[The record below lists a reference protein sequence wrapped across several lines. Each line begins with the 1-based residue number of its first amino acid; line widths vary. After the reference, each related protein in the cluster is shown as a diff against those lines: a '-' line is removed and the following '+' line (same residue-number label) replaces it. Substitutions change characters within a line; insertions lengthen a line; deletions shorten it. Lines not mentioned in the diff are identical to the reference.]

1 MFQKLLFQLF
11 TISLL
16 LFANFLFA
24 QNSKKSELIENY
36 STYFELPRQS
46 AFIHLNKTHFTKN
59 DEIWFK
65 AYLRTRQL
73 EKPFSEKTTLYV
85 DIFKPDGLLLKSE
98 KFIVDNGVSHG
109 NIKIDSTMQSGT
121 YYLRGSTQ
129 WMKNFKEDDSFMQK
143 LTIVSNKMSG
153 NNVEKEK
160 AYDIQ
165 LLPEGGHL
173 IHSTTNTVGV
183 KVLDQDGFGASFKS
197 ATIRNQN
204 GIDLLQ
210 IKSKSYGFAKFNI
223 IPVPTQTYTAH
234 FTFEDNTEIAVPL
247 PNVVN
252 TMPSISIVDEDEGEI
267 SIKIKSNYQIRNAIN
282 RQGLYVL
289 LHKNGVAKKI
299 KTPLNQE
306 ANISAFVVSKS
317 SLFSG
322 MNTITL
328 FDANDNPLSERLYF
342 NWADELDFDVEV
354 SSLIN
359 QKSDSIT
366 ISFNNL
372 GKNISKKNL
381 SVSVLPTNTKGYDP
395 ENNILSSFYLKP
407 YLQGTIENSK
417 QYFNGNN
424 DNKENLDLLL
434 LTQGWSSYTWEN
446 INSSPPKKEFD
457 FEQGTTVVGKLNRSI
472 ESKEKVYVH
481 PTFHNEGLT
490 IAPED
495 NIFALGGLYT
505 KTNEK
510 ISFSLINNKGELS
523 RPSLF
528 VYEKTTRVDP
538 INITST
544 TTKHIPI
551 RKPIEEEKLIVPQMI
566 DPSLIE
572 LDEVILEFE
581 KKKTEIIDNP
591 NVPSYLKNRIKV
603 VTEDDT
609 FLYPFVTDI
618 IRQNGFVV
626 REELSFGSTSR
637 ISISSRRISG
647 FSGARAPLV
656 YLDDVE
662 LLDLDILY
670 GLRTDFIERYFI
682 NKFDSRSGSRGGE
695 GVIRLYSRR
704 NFNIDLPS
712 TNSNK
717 KIQNNIF
724 TYAIRDGYSVA
735 KKFYNPVYTVFNDK
749 GFINYGTIHWE
760 PQVIISKNKINSFN
774 IINTNT
780 KSITLFIEGI
790 SEDGAVIS
798 KTEIIELDNSEN

>member
-1 MFQKLLFQLF
+1 MFSKLFFKLF

-16 LFANFLFA
+16 LFTSFLFA
-24 QNSKKSELIENY
+24 QNSNKSELIENY
-36 STYFELPRQS
+36 SSYFELPRQS
-46 AFIHLNKTHFTKN
+46 AYIHLNKTHFTEN
-59 DEIWFK
+59 EEIWFK

-73 EKPFSEKTTLYV
+73 EKSFSEKTTLYI
-85 DIFKPDGLLLKSE
+85 DIFKPDGLLFKSE

-143 LTIVSNKMSG
+143 ITVVSNKMSG
-153 NNVEKEK
+153 NNIEKEK

-183 KVLDQDGFGASFKS
+183 KVLDEDGFGASFKN

-247 PNVVN
+247 PDVVN
-252 TMPSISIVDEDEGEI
+252 TTPSIAIVDEDEGEI
-267 SIKIKSNYQIRNAIN
+267 SIKIKSNYQIRNNIN

-299 KTPLNQE
+299 KTPLTQE
-306 ANISAFVVSKS
+306 ANISAFVVNKS

-322 MNTITL
+322 MNIITL

-366 ISFNNL
+366 ITLNNL

-381 SVSVLPTNTKGYDP
+381 SVSVLPTKTKGYDP

-407 YLQGTIENSK
+407 YLQGSIENPK
-417 QYFNGNN
+417 QYFNGNS

-446 INSSPPKKEFD
+446 INKSPPKKDFD
-457 FEQGTTVVGKLNRSI
+457 FEQGTTVVGKLNRDI
-472 ESKEKVYVH
+472 GLKDNIYVH
-481 PTFHNEGLT
+481 PTLHNEGMT
-490 IAPED
+490 ISPED
-495 NIFALGGLYT
+495 NMFALGGLYT
-505 KTNEK
+505 KTNET
-510 ISFSLINNKGELS
+510 ISFSLINKKGQLS

-528 VYEKTTRVDP
+528 VYEETNRVDP

-544 TTKHIPI
+544 TTKQIPI
-551 RKPIEEEKLIVPQMI
+551 RKPTKEEKIEVPQMI
-566 DPSLIE
+566 DQSLIE
-572 LDEVILEFE
+572 LNEVILEFE
-581 KKKTEIIDNP
+581 QKKTEIIDNP
-591 NVPSYLKNRIKV
+591 NVPSYLKNKIKV

-609 FLYPFVTDI
+609 ILYPFVTDI
-618 IRQNGFVV
+618 IRQNGYVV
-626 REELSFGSTSR
+626 LEELSFGSTSR
-637 ISISSRRISG
+637 VSISSRRISG

-670 GLRTDFIERYFI
+670 GLRTDFIESYYI
-682 NKFDSRSGSRGGE
+682 NKFDPRSGSRGGD

-712 TNSNK
+712 TTNNK

-724 TYAIRDGYSVA
+724 TYAIREGYSVA
-735 KKFYNPVYTVFNDK
+735 KKFYNPVYTILNDK

-760 PQVIISKNKINSFN
+760 PEVILSKNKVSTFN

-798 KTEIIELDNSEN
+798 KSEVLQLENTEN